1 MSLHGC
7 QPLGHVITI
16 STGLSQP
23 NSSDRKWTL
32 ALLLI
37 PCLHCPPR
45 DGIPGFGRKVLPLPL
60 VASASGD
67 TIPASVALIASYSLT
82 QSPWSLGSLL
92 SPSRL
97 TLDLPALALR

>member
-1 MSLHGC
+1 MD
-7 QPLGHVITI
+7 
-16 STGLSQP
+16 
-23 NSSDRKWTL
+23 SSTL
-32 ALLLI
+32 AH

-45 DGIPGFGRKVLPLPL
+45 DGIPGFGRKALSLPL
-60 VASASGD
+60 AD
-67 TIPASVALIASYSLT
+67 TILASVALTASYSLT